1 MPKRTHL
8 IAARKSKGLSA
19 EKLAQLLGVSK
30 AMISHY
36 ENCRH
41 DPSAEV
47 IIRLEKFFG
56 IPAGELLAVSRDEP
70 EPGGE

>member
-1 MPKRTHL
+1 M
-8 IAARKSKGLSA
+8 
-19 EKLAQLLGVSK
+19 AQLLGVSK

-47 IIRLEKFFG
+47 IIRMEKFFG
-56 IPAGELLAVSRDEP
+56 IPASELLVISRDEP
-70 EPGGE
+70 GPGGE